1 MEKPNYGNWVPTK
14 LLILLACGSAA
25 MLALL
30 ILTLCFHL
38 SWIWVVFSALLLVA
52 TLGVFTYMLS
62 FHNKLSLER
71 GGLMGKVH
79 AFVADHLPWDG
90 KGKLLDVGCGAGAL
104 TIRAAKRF
112 PEAQCYGIDYWGPGW
127 DYSLQM
133 CESNAKAEG
142 VADRC
147 HFQKGDASHLDFPDE
162 SFDAVVSNFVYH
174 EVRNNPDKEALIRET
189 LRVLKKGGSFALQ
202 DLFGQKSIYRDF
214 DATVARLKAYGIVSE
229 IDYLKNSEKE
239 IGLPG
244 WMAIPGMLADI
255 GLIFGKK

>member
-38 SWIWVVFSALLLVA
+38 SWIWVILSALLLVA

-62 FHNKLSLER
+62 FHNKLSFEK

-104 TIRAAKRF
+104 TTRAAKRF
-112 PEAQCYGIDYWGPGW
+112 PEAQCHGIDYWGAGW

-133 CESNAKAEG
+133 CERNAKAEG

-147 HFQKGDASHLDFPDE
+147 HFQKGDANHLDFPDE
-162 SFDAVVSNFVYH
+162 TFDAVVS
-174 EVRNNPDKEALIRET
+174 
-189 LRVLKKGGSFALQ
+189 KGGSFALQ
-202 DLFGQKSIYRDF
+202 DIFGQKSIYRDF

-229 IDYLKNSEKE
+229 IHYVKNSEKE
-239 IGLPG
+239 IGLPR

-255 GLIFGKK
+255 GLIYGKK